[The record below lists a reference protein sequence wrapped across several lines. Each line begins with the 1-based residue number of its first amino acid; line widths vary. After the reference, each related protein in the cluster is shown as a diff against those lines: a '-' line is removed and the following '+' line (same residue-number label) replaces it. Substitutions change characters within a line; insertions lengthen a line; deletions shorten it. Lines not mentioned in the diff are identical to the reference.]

1 MGESGLLDGMPA
13 CNVAADDKKSNLGCM
28 FALGE
33 VIEEIGEAMLIVEDS
48 LSQWELLSQ
57 PGFRAVEEIRCSGG
71 GGRGNESK
79 LSSELSI
86 NGFTECLMLA

>member
-1 MGESGLLDGMPA
+1 
-13 CNVAADDKKSNLGCM
+13 
-28 FALGE
+28 
-33 VIEEIGEAMLIVEDS
+33 MLIVEDS

-57 PGFRAVEEIRCSGG
+57 PGFKAAEEIRCSGG